1 MKKLLIMLVLLCPL
15 VSLAK
20 DFKGISYDWKILR
33 VIDGDTV
40 MVAAEFLPPPLKP
53 ELSIRIF
60 GIDTPE
66 KGARAR
72 CRKEEE
78 RSRAAT
84 DFVVRTIE
92 KSQRQEVVV
101 MEWDKYGGRVL
112 GDILVDGRSIR
123 QLLIANNY
131 AREYYGGTKKSWC
144 R

>member
-1 MKKLLIMLVLLCPL
+1 
-15 VSLAK
+15 LAK